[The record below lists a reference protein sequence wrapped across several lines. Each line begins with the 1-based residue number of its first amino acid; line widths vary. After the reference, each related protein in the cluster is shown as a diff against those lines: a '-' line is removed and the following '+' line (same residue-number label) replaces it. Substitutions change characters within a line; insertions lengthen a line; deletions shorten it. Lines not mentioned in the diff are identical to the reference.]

1 MIKCSKRYEDKPLR
15 YEEGLFFFFLI
26 CFVVV
31 LITEHED
38 FHRRLWMAVV
48 WLVI

>member
-1 MIKCSKRYEDKPLR
+1 MKTSLCAMRKD
-15 YEEGLFFFFLI
+15 FFFFLI